1 MSMSNIERMAILEE
15 LQAWIG
21 ELRVRGR
28 TEQRADVLLL
38 IAALTDEIL
47 NSADKLT
54 PVQVPTKHQKQCRN
68 CAICDCEICE
78 DHRDNREPTITDSIC
93 HTDAQCKQVRAR
105 SINKWVIE

>member
-21 ELRVRGR
+21 ELQVRGR

-47 NSADKLT
+47 NSADKLM
-54 PVQVPTKHQKQCRN
+54 PVQGRAKHQK
-68 CAICDCEICE
+68 EVSE
-78 DHRDNREPTITDSIC
+78 
-93 HTDAQCKQVRAR
+93 
-105 SINKWVIE
+105 

>member
-21 ELRVRGR
+21 ELQVRGR

-47 NSADKLT
+47 NSADKLM
-54 PVQVPTKHQKQCRN
+54 PVQGMAASQAKQCSHIDYTDTLTGAVCN
-68 CAICDCEICE
+68 DCGLEHE
-78 DHRDNREPTITDSIC
+78 VV
-93 HTDAQCKQVRAR
+93 A
-105 SINKWVIE
+105 